1 MEDMARLALVEQSV
15 KDENQYRKIL
25 FDLLDHISNILDN
38 PHDYDLRTIKSD
50 ILEKVLDCEAF
61 ADYLKYIGFQMGQK
75 EIMFP
80 REQTLS
86 KLRIAQA
93 ALERKIGFCCG
104 NLNKTVTVTDNKK
117 TSKPKLTEANVLVT
131 NNSFLLRIQSLFND
145 MIRYEDEELQQR
157 AREHIPLVTL
167 QLMALDRMREH
178 QKKIKMGEI
187 KDQDMSFDMALLM
200 ELIVWFKNKFFT
212 WVDQPACDKCGRAT
226 SLVSVS
232 SVKTDLETCRA
243 ELYKCSCGRDVLF
256 PRYNNPIT
264 LLRTRRGRCGE
275 WANCFTLMCRALG
288 YDTRYVYDTTDH
300 VWCEV
305 FDQDSQRWLH
315 VDPCEGCLNAPL
327 MYEHGWG
334 KSLTYIIA
342 VSRDDLQDVTWR
354 YSSHHKALLQ
364 RRDEV
369 SEADLVLAIL
379 ALRDHRHDQVSPA
392 RRRYLVIRTLKE
404 LVELMVERKPGEM
417 ESHGRISGSKAWR
430 MERGETGARKHA
442 FILTEPGDHCVQYRT
457 SSDTYRVLLNN
468 VQRDEIKSWRGGVF
482 HSENMFRKLETD
494 WQQTYLAR
502 EEGENTGSIS
512 WKLMVEGDLMISS
525 VAMDVTTAQ
534 YEDGRIEWTYEVDH
548 QPPRTFSLNA
558 GRWQIDGRWSSCE
571 VRARLVG
578 GKGVVAWQHAQIARQ
593 HASDDKP
600 ALSLLATVVPR

>member
-25 FDLLDHISNILDN
+25 FDLLDQISNILDN
-38 PHDYDLRTIKSD
+38 PHDYELRTIKSD

-61 ADYLKYIGFQMGQK
+61 TDYLKYIGFQMGQK

-104 NLNKTVTVTDNKK
+104 NVNKTVTVTDNKK
-117 TSKPKLTEANVLVT
+117 NSKPKLKEANILTT

-145 MIRYEDEELQQR
+145 MIKYEDEDLLQR

-187 KDQDMSFDMALLM
+187 KEQDMSFDMALLM
-200 ELIVWFKNKFFT
+200 ELIVWFKHKFFK
-212 WVDQPACDKCGRAT
+212 WVDQPACDKCGGKTILVDVT
-226 SLVSVS
+226 SI
-232 SVKTDLETCRA
+232 KTDSETCRA
-243 ELYKCSCGRDVLF
+243 ELYECSRGHDVVF
-256 PRYNNPIT
+256 PRFNDPGT

-315 VDPCEGCLNAPL
+315 VDPCEGCMNSPL

-334 KSLTYIIA
+334 KSLQYIIA
-342 VSRDDLQDVTWR
+342 FSRDDLQDITWR
-354 YSSHHKALLQ
+354 YSSDHKALLQ

-369 SEADLVLAIL
+369 SEADLVLTIL
-379 ALRDHRHDQVSPA
+379 ALRDHRHEQATTTSIHA
-392 RRRYLVIRTLKE
+392 CILL
-404 LVELMVERKPGEM
+404 RKPGEN
-417 ESHGRISGSKAWR
+417 ESQGRISGSKAWR
-430 MERGETGARKHA
+430 MERGEIGVKKHE
-442 FILTEPGDHCVQYRT
+442 FILTEPGEHCVQYCT
-457 SSDTYRVLLNN
+457 STDIYRVIMNN
-468 VQRDEIKSWRGGVF
+468 VQRDEIKTWRGGVL
-482 HSENMFRKLETD
+482 HSENVFRKIETD

-502 EEGENTGSIS
+502 EEGQDTGSIS
-512 WKLMVEGDLMISS
+512 WKLMVKGDLIIERVVME
-525 VAMDVTTAQ
+525 VTTAQ
-534 YEDGRIEWTYEVDH
+534 YEDGRIEWTYQLDQ
-548 QPPRTFSLNA
+548 QPPTTCSLND
-558 GRWQIDGRWSSCE
+558 GRWQIDGRCSSC
-571 VRARLVG
+571 VVTARLVG
-578 GKGVVAWQHAQIARQ
+578 GKGVVAWQHAQIGRQ
-593 HASDDKP
+593 HLSEDKP
-600 ALSLLATVVPR
+600 TISLQATVVPR